1 MLGRRESSP
10 SQTNVEALKKDASQ
24 VLNNLT
30 DLSRKLAEVG
40 RERTG
45 NLARGVSEHFE
56 EDIER
61 LRERIDLMS
70 RDLQKL
76 GQSLDSHVRTNPYLY
91 VFGALGAGAILGKL
105 FRRRSA

>member
-1 MLGRRESSP
+1 MLGRKESS
-10 SQTNVEALKKDASQ
+10 SSLTNVEALKKDASQ

-30 DLSRKLAEVG
+30 DLSRRLAEVG
-40 RERTG
+40 RERSG
-45 NLARGVSEHFE
+45 DLARGVSEHFE

-61 LRERIDLMS
+61 LREKVDVMS

-76 GQSLDSHVRTNPYLY
+76 GKSVDTHVRTNPYFY
-91 VFGALGAGAILGKL
+91 VLGALGAGAILGKI